1 MCWGPTEGKDAVAAP
16 KVIEGCVLLPPSPS
30 EMCAAQAADA
40 GAHTPRDS
48 LVHLLRASPSPQMQY
63 QLAFCFWLL
72 TFEDRIAAEINA
84 CVADR
89 FPFVGSPSV
98 VRRLQD

>member
-1 MCWGPTEGKDAVAAP
+1 
-16 KVIEGCVLLPPSPS
+16 
-30 EMCAAQAADA
+30 MCAAQAADA

-72 TFEDRIAAEINA
+72 TFEDRIVAEINA

-89 FPFVGSPSV
+89 LPSVGSSSFL
-98 VRRLQD
+98 RRLRD